1 MLHQGT
7 RLIKKFINIVK
18 EKGILKY
25 NDVENKPIKYFDEKA
40 KTIHEAFVKLRT
52 SLSHTAPEHLIGK
65 DSGYNFNLLQNIV
78 NRHFTQN
85 DYDTINWCR
94 DIIDIFQDPTYNN

>member
-1 MLHQGT
+1 MRNL
-7 RLIKKFINIVK
+7 LIVLNGMQEVLTVK
-18 EKGILKY
+18 YNGIL
-25 NDVENKPIKYFDEKA
+25 DSDEKA
-40 KTIHEAFVKLRT
+40 KTVHDAFVEFRN

-85 DYDTINWCR
+85 DYDTIDWCR
-94 DIIDIFQDPTYNN
+94 DIIDIFQDPNYNKNLFL

>member
-1 MLHQGT
+1 MRHL
-7 RLIKKFINIVK
+7 LIVLNGMQEVLTVK
-18 EKGILKY
+18 YNGIL
-25 NDVENKPIKYFDEKA
+25 DSDEKA